1 MIEIRE
7 VTDPAAKSELCSC
20 ILHQLP
26 DWFGIESSIAEYVEE
41 AAGLPFYAAY
51 DRTRPIG
58 FLAVK
63 VHNPYTSEI
72 YVMGILEDF
81 HRQGIGTAL
90 VSRAEVFCRDRGQ
103 KYLTVKTLDGSAASE
118 HYARTSKFYKRMG
131 FIPLE
136 VFPLLW
142 DEANPCLFLV
152 KYLED
157 AADHS

>member
-63 VHNPYTSEI
+63 VHNPYTSDI
-72 YVMGILEDF
+72 YVMGILEVL
-81 HRQGIGTAL
+81 QA
-90 VSRAEVFCRDRGQ
+90 
-103 KYLTVKTLDGSAASE
+103 DGVYSAGSLSAAL
-118 HYARTSKFYKRMG
+118 G
-131 FIPLE
+131 
-136 VFPLLW
+136 
-142 DEANPCLFLV
+142 
-152 KYLED
+152 
-157 AADHS
+157 